1 MGFAAV
7 AGSRQWCGPPPKR
20 GAAEVG
26 AGTNARSAASRMGAK
41 QLLVK
46 QEVLDFAKKAGLRC
60 A

>member
-7 AGSRQWCGPPPKR
+7 AGSRQWRGPPPKR

-41 QLLVK
+41 QLVK